1 MTANQRAFARAVAA
15 AKGQL
20 PLARAIGT
28 SQSNVWEWLNRSKRG
43 VPAEWV
49 LRVEAATQVPRH
61 LLRPDLYPPPSIVSA
76 PGEKTAEIST
86 EVAA

>member
-28 SQSNVWEWLNRSKRG
+28 SQSNVWEWLNRSPRG

-61 LLRPDLYPPPSIVSA
+61 LLRPDLYPPPSLVTVSDLERA
-76 PGEKTAEIST
+76 TA
-86 EVAA
+86 

>member
-15 AKGQL
+15 ANGQL

-28 SQSNVWEWLNRSKRG
+28 SQSNVWQWLNRSPRG

-49 LRVEAATQVPRH
+49 LRVEAATLIPRH
-61 LLRPDLYPPPSIVSA
+61 ILRPDLYPPPSLVVVPEPERVSA
-76 PGEKTAEIST
+76 
-86 EVAA
+86 